1 MSDAPLRILQLYP
14 KEDYFTGAAIQVR
27 ELALGLHTRG
37 HDVIIG
43 TRPSDIWSAKTRE
56 AGVPHHALPM
66 ASEVDLRSVRQLVG
80 ILRAHRTQ
88 MRSSPCAS
96 RSSAGSSGRGWPPRR
111 SR

>member
-1 MSDAPLRILQLYP
+1 MSDPPLRILQLYP

-27 ELALGLHTRG
+27 ELALGLHARG

-66 ASEVDLRSVRQLVG
+66 ASEVEIGKHTSELQSHSDLVCRLLLEKKKKNNTR
-80 ILRAHRTQ
+80 
-88 MRSSPCAS
+88 
-96 RSSAGSSGRGWPPRR
+96 
-111 SR
+111 